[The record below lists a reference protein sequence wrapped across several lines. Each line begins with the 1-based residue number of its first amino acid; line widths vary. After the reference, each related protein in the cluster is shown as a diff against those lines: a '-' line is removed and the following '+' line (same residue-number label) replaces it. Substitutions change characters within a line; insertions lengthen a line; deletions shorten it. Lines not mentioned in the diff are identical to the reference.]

1 MSENYKKK
9 DDLKPETL
17 VLSYGYVPAWSEY
30 ALKPPIYQTSTFIFK
45 SAEDGKKFFEIA
57 YGLREKEPT
66 EQIGLIYSRLN
77 NPNIEILE
85 DRLTLYD
92 EAEDAAVFSSGM
104 SAIATTIL
112 TFLRPG
118 DKIVYSSP
126 LYGGTYYLF
135 EHFLRDF
142 NVKVLKFYTR
152 EDENIAI
159 ELIRKEKPK
168 IIYIET
174 PANPTL
180 DMVDIEL
187 FSNLSKEI
195 NALLIVDNTFLGPI
209 YQKPLKFGADLV
221 VYSATKYISGHSDV
235 VAGAVVGYKKY
246 IDEIKKTRTFLGT
259 ITDPIDAWLLT
270 RSLETLKI
278 RFEKQAKNAIE
289 IAKFLREHK
298 KVRKVYYPEL
308 SNSKQNQIYKKQ
320 CLGPGAMISFDIYGG
335 EEEAFRF
342 LNSLKV
348 FRLAV
353 SLGGTES
360 LAEHPWTM
368 THSDI
373 EDEEKIKIGI
383 TKSMIRLSIGIEDIE
398 DLKNDLDRAL
408 NNA

>member
-1 MSENYKKK
+1 MEYKKK
-9 DDLKPETL
+9 NNLRPETL
-17 VLSYGYVPAWSEY
+17 ILSYGYVPAWSEY

-45 SAEDGKKFFEIA
+45 SARDGKRFFEIA
-57 YGLREKEPT
+57 YGLKEKEPT

-77 NPNIEILE
+77 NPNLEILE

-92 EAEDAAVFSSGM
+92 NAEDAAVFSSGM

-112 TFLRPG
+112 TFLRPN

-142 NVKVLKFYTR
+142 GIEVLKFYSN
-152 EDENIAI
+152 EEENIAV
-159 ELIRKEKPK
+159 ELIRREKPK

-180 DMVDIEL
+180 DMIDIEL
-187 FSNLSKEI
+187 FSKLAKEI

-209 YQKPLKFGADLV
+209 YQKPLEFGADLV
-221 VYSATKYISGHSDV
+221 IYSATKYISGHSDV
-235 VAGAVVGYKKY
+235 VAGAVVGYSKY
-246 IDEIKKTRTFLGT
+246 ISEIKKTRTFLGT
-259 ITDPIDAWLLT
+259 ITDPIDAWLLM

-278 RFEKQAKNAIE
+278 RFEKQTQNAIE
-289 IAKFLREHK
+289 IAKFLKEHP
-298 KVRKVYYPEL
+298 KVKKVYYPEFFT
-308 SNSKQNQIYKKQ
+308 SRQYEIYKKQ
-320 CLGPGAMISFDIYGG
+320 CLGPGAMISFDIKGD
-335 EEEAFRF
+335 EEEAFKF
-342 LNSLKV
+342 LDSLKV

-360 LAEHPWTM
+360 LAEHPWSM

-373 EDEEKIKIGI
+373 EEEEKLKIGI
-383 TKSMIRLSIGIEDIE
+383 TRSMIRLSIGIEYVE
-398 DLKNDLDRAL
+398 DLINDLNQAL
-408 NNA
+408 NNI

>member
-1 MSENYKKK
+1 MEYKKK
-9 DDLKPETL
+9 NNLRPETL
-17 VLSYGYVPAWSEY
+17 ILSYGYVPAWSEY

-45 SAEDGKKFFEIA
+45 SARDGKRFFEIA
-57 YGLREKEPT
+57 YGLKEKEPT

-77 NPNIEILE
+77 NPNLEILE

-92 EAEDAAVFSSGM
+92 KAEDAAVFSSGM

-112 TFLRPG
+112 TFLRPN

-142 NVKVLKFYTR
+142 GIEVLKFYSN
-152 EDENIAI
+152 EEENIAV
-159 ELIRKEKPK
+159 ELIRREKPK

-180 DMVDIEL
+180 DMIDIEL
-187 FSNLSKEI
+187 FSKLAKEI

-209 YQKPLKFGADLV
+209 YQKPLEFGADLV
-221 VYSATKYISGHSDV
+221 IYSATKYISGHSDV
-235 VAGAVVGYKKY
+235 VAGAVVGYSKY
-246 IDEIKKTRTFLGT
+246 ISEIKKTRTFLGT
-259 ITDPIDAWLLT
+259 ITDPIDAWLLM

-278 RFEKQAKNAIE
+278 RFEKQTQNAIE
-289 IAKFLREHK
+289 IAKFLKEHP
-298 KVRKVYYPEL
+298 KVKKVYYPEFFT
-308 SNSKQNQIYKKQ
+308 SRQYEIYKKQ
-320 CLGPGAMISFDIYGG
+320 CLGPGAMISFDIKGD
-335 EEEAFRF
+335 EEEAFKF
-342 LNSLKV
+342 LDSLKV

-360 LAEHPWTM
+360 LAEHPWSM

-373 EDEEKIKIGI
+373 EEEEKLKIGI
-383 TKSMIRLSIGIEDIE
+383 TRSMIRLSIGIEYVE
-398 DLKNDLDRAL
+398 DLINDLNQAL
-408 NNA
+408 NNI

>member
-1 MSENYKKK
+1 MEYKKK
-9 DDLKPETL
+9 NNLRPETL
-17 VLSYGYVPAWSEY
+17 ILSYGYVPAWSEY

-45 SAEDGKKFFEIA
+45 SARDGKRFFEIA
-57 YGLREKEPT
+57 YGLKEKEPT

-77 NPNIEILE
+77 NPNLEILE

-92 EAEDAAVFSSGM
+92 KAEDAAVFSSGM

-112 TFLRPG
+112 TFLRPN

-142 NVKVLKFYTR
+142 GIEVLKFYSN

-159 ELIRKEKPK
+159 ELIRREKPK

-180 DMVDIEL
+180 DMIDIEL
-187 FSNLSKEI
+187 FSKLAKEI

-209 YQKPLKFGADLV
+209 YQKPLEFGADLV
-221 VYSATKYISGHSDV
+221 IYSATKYISGHSDV
-235 VAGAVVGYKKY
+235 VAGAVVGYSKY
-246 IDEIKKTRTFLGT
+246 ISEIKKTRTFLGT
-259 ITDPIDAWLLT
+259 ITDPIDAWLLM

-278 RFEKQAKNAIE
+278 RFEKQTQNAIE
-289 IAKFLREHK
+289 IAKFLKEHP
-298 KVRKVYYPEL
+298 KVKKVYYPEFFT
-308 SNSKQNQIYKKQ
+308 SRQYEIYKKQ
-320 CLGPGAMISFDIYGG
+320 CLGPGAMISFDIKGD
-335 EEEAFRF
+335 EEEAFKF
-342 LNSLKV
+342 LDSLKV

-360 LAEHPWTM
+360 LAEHPWSM

-373 EDEEKIKIGI
+373 EEEEKLKIGI
-383 TKSMIRLSIGIEDIE
+383 TRSMIRLSIGIEYVE
-398 DLKNDLDRAL
+398 DLINDLNQAL
-408 NNA
+408 NNI

>member
-1 MSENYKKK
+1 MEYKKK
-9 DDLKPETL
+9 NNLRPETL
-17 VLSYGYVPAWSEY
+17 ILSYGYVPAWSEY

-45 SAEDGKKFFEIA
+45 SARDGKRFFEIA
-57 YGLREKEPT
+57 YGLKEKEPT

-77 NPNIEILE
+77 NPNLEILE

-92 EAEDAAVFSSGM
+92 NAEDAAVFSSGM

-112 TFLRPG
+112 TFLRPN

-142 NVKVLKFYTR
+142 GIEVLKFYSN

-159 ELIRKEKPK
+159 ELIRREKPK

-180 DMVDIEL
+180 DMIDIEL
-187 FSNLSKEI
+187 FSKLAKEI

-209 YQKPLKFGADLV
+209 YQKPLEFGADLV
-221 VYSATKYISGHSDV
+221 IYSATKYISGHSDV
-235 VAGAVVGYKKY
+235 VAGAVVGYSKY
-246 IDEIKKTRTFLGT
+246 ISEIKKTRTFLGT
-259 ITDPIDAWLLT
+259 ITDPIDAWLLM

-278 RFEKQAKNAIE
+278 RFEKQTQNAIE
-289 IAKFLREHK
+289 IAKFLKEHP
-298 KVRKVYYPEL
+298 KVKKVYYPEFFT
-308 SNSKQNQIYKKQ
+308 SRQYEIYKKQ
-320 CLGPGAMISFDIYGG
+320 CLGPGAMISFDIKGD
-335 EEEAFRF
+335 EEEAFKF
-342 LNSLKV
+342 LDSLKV

-360 LAEHPWTM
+360 LAEHPWSM

-373 EDEEKIKIGI
+373 EEEEKLKIGI
-383 TKSMIRLSIGIEDIE
+383 TRSMIRLSIGIEYVE
-398 DLKNDLDRAL
+398 DLINDLNQAL
-408 NNA
+408 NNI

>member
-1 MSENYKKK
+1 MEYKKK
-9 DDLKPETL
+9 NNLRPETL
-17 VLSYGYVPAWSEY
+17 ILSYGYVPAWSEY

-45 SAEDGKKFFEIA
+45 SARDGKRFFEIA
-57 YGLREKEPT
+57 YGLKEKEPT

-77 NPNIEILE
+77 NPNLEILE

-92 EAEDAAVFSSGM
+92 KAEDAAVFSSGM

-112 TFLRPG
+112 TFLRPN

-142 NVKVLKFYTR
+142 GIEVLKFYSN

-159 ELIRKEKPK
+159 ELIRREKPK

-180 DMVDIEL
+180 DMIDIEL
-187 FSNLSKEI
+187 FSKLAKEI

-209 YQKPLKFGADLV
+209 YQKPLEFGADLV
-221 VYSATKYISGHSDV
+221 IYSATKYISGHSDV
-235 VAGAVVGYKKY
+235 VAGAVVGYSKY
-246 IDEIKKTRTFLGT
+246 ISEIKKTRTFLGT
-259 ITDPIDAWLLT
+259 ITDPIDAWLLM

-278 RFEKQAKNAIE
+278 RFEKQTQNAIE
-289 IAKFLREHK
+289 IAKFLKEHP
-298 KVRKVYYPEL
+298 KVKKVYYPEFFT
-308 SNSKQNQIYKKQ
+308 SRQYEIYKKQ
-320 CLGPGAMISFDIYGG
+320 CLGPGAMISFDIKGD
-335 EEEAFRF
+335 EEEAFKF
-342 LNSLKV
+342 LDSLKV

-360 LAEHPWTM
+360 LAEHPWSM

-373 EDEEKIKIGI
+373 EEEEKLKIGI
-383 TKSMIRLSIGIEDIE
+383 TRSMIRLSIGIECVE
-398 DLKNDLDRAL
+398 DLINDLNQAL
-408 NNA
+408 NNI

>member
-1 MSENYKKK
+1 MEYKKK
-9 DDLKPETL
+9 NNLRPETL
-17 VLSYGYVPAWSEY
+17 ILSYGYVPAWSEY

-45 SAEDGKKFFEIA
+45 SARDGKRFFEIA
-57 YGLREKEPT
+57 YGLKEKEPT

-77 NPNIEILE
+77 NPNLEILE

-92 EAEDAAVFSSGM
+92 NAEDAAVFSSGM

-112 TFLRPG
+112 TFLRPN

-142 NVKVLKFYTR
+142 GIEVLKFYSN

-159 ELIRKEKPK
+159 ELIRREKPK

-180 DMVDIEL
+180 DMIDIEL
-187 FSNLSKEI
+187 FSKLAKEI

-209 YQKPLKFGADLV
+209 YQKPLEFGADLV
-221 VYSATKYISGHSDV
+221 IYSATKYISGHSDV
-235 VAGAVVGYKKY
+235 VAGAVVGYSKY
-246 IDEIKKTRTFLGT
+246 ISEIKKTRTFLGT
-259 ITDPIDAWLLT
+259 ITDPIDAWLLM

-278 RFEKQAKNAIE
+278 RFEKQTQNAIE
-289 IAKFLREHK
+289 IAKFLKEHP
-298 KVRKVYYPEL
+298 KVKKVYYPEFFT
-308 SNSKQNQIYKKQ
+308 SRQYEIYKKQ
-320 CLGPGAMISFDIYGG
+320 CLGPGAMISFDIKGD
-335 EEEAFRF
+335 EEEAFKF
-342 LNSLKV
+342 LDSLKV

-360 LAEHPWTM
+360 LAEHPWSM

-373 EDEEKIKIGI
+373 EEEEKLKIGI
-383 TKSMIRLSIGIEDIE
+383 TRSMIRLSIGIECVE
-398 DLKNDLDRAL
+398 DLINDLNQAL
-408 NNA
+408 NNI